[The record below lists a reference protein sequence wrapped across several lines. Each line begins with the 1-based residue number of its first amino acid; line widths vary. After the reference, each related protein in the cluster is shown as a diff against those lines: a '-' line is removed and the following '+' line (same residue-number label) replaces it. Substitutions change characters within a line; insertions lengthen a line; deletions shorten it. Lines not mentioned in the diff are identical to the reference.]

1 MVRAK
6 ERIEQD
12 LAGLEEALA
21 ALNLEF
27 RSTYEGYLTALGQAV
42 RQQLIL
48 ACYHLCTQAVP
59 ESFLKLSFDGRQKM
73 QQSVRGLAAASEE
86 KLRSLVT
93 ESEAEEEIEEEED
106 EEEDEEEEDEEEED
120 EEDEDEEDE
129 EDEENEENEE
139 GEDEEDQKG
148 KNEISAINYL
158 FSVANYQLPTANSP
172 ESLARWQ
179 NSIEKSIV
187 HIIKLLSRDTNRLLQ
202 QSGILP
208 SQLPEPVLEA
218 ASQAES
224 SGDSVAGP
232 PNLLNL
238 IIETESSSASRNLAE
253 KLGSRALHIT
263 AIKLR
268 LSEIEFADAGTSAW
282 RQQIRNLSV
291 RLNSLGRDY
300 QKKQRELAV
309 VEAESAWRSSWF
321 EDWSD
326 VEGRR
331 KKPDGSRKKSDGSR
345 KNVQLLS
352 YWKPGFFKK
361 PGFSV
366 LYFFGG
372 SFLKEKVKI

>member
-1 MVRAK
+1 MVRPR

-59 ESFLKLSFDGRQKM
+59 ESFLKLSFEGRQKM
-73 QQSVRGLAAASEE
+73 QQSVKALAAESEE

-93 ESEAEEEIEEEED
+93 ESQAEEEIEEEE
-106 EEEDEEEEDEEEED
+106 EEEEDEDDFDEEQEQEEED
-120 EEDEDEEDE
+120 EADDKEEDE
-129 EDEENEENEE
+129 KEKH
-139 GEDEEDQKG
+139 QV
-148 KNEISAINYL
+148 SAINYL
-158 FSVANYQLPTANSP
+158 FSLANYQLPSTNSP

-179 NSIEKSIV
+179 NSIEQSIAN
-187 HIIKLLSRDTNRLLQ
+187 ILKLLSRDTNRLLK

-218 ASQAES
+218 ASGAES

-238 IIETESSSASRNLAE
+238 IIETDVSPASRKLAE
-253 KLGSRALHIT
+253 TLGSRALHIT

-291 RLNSLGRDY
+291 KLNSLGRDY

-309 VEAESAWRSSWF
+309 VEAESSWRSSWF
-321 EDWSD
+321 ED
-326 VEGRR
+326 
-331 KKPDGSRKKSDGSR
+331 
-345 KNVQLLS
+345 
-352 YWKPGFFKK
+352 
-361 PGFSV
+361 
-366 LYFFGG
+366 
-372 SFLKEKVKI
+372 

>member
-1 MVRAK
+1 MRAR

-21 ALNLEF
+21 ALTLEF
-27 RSTYEGYLTALGQAV
+27 QSTYEGYLTALGQAV

-59 ESFLKLSFDGRQKM
+59 ESFLKLSFDARQKM
-73 QQSVRGLAAASEE
+73 QQSVRRLAAASEE

-93 ESEAEEEIEEEED
+93 ESEAEAEEEEEEEKEIEEEKEEG
-106 EEEDEEEEDEEEED
+106 EEEEEEED
-120 EEDEDEEDE
+120 EEDEEDKKE
-129 EDEENEENEE
+129 KKEL
-139 GEDEEDQKG
+139 
-148 KNEISAINYL
+148 SATNYL
-158 FSVANYQLPTANSP
+158 FSVANYQVPTANSP
-172 ESLARWQ
+172 ERLARWQ
-179 NSIEKSIV
+179 NSIEKSIA
-187 HIIKLLSRDTNRLLQ
+187 HILKLLSRDTNRLLQ

-218 ASQAES
+218 ASGAES

-238 IIETESSSASRNLAE
+238 IIETDASSASRNLAE
-253 KLGSRALHIT
+253 TLASRALHIT
-263 AIKLR
+263 AVKLR

-321 EDWSD
+321 ED
-326 VEGRR
+326 
-331 KKPDGSRKKSDGSR
+331 
-345 KNVQLLS
+345 
-352 YWKPGFFKK
+352 
-361 PGFSV
+361 
-366 LYFFGG
+366 
-372 SFLKEKVKI
+372 

>member
-1 MVRAK
+1 MVRAR

-12 LAGLEEALA
+12 LAALEEALA
-21 ALNLEF
+21 ALTLEYQ
-27 RSTYEGYLTALGQAV
+27 STYEGYLTALGQAV

-59 ESFLKLSFDGRQKM
+59 ESFLKLSFDARQKM
-73 QQSVRGLAAASEE
+73 QQSVRRLAAASEE

-93 ESEAEEEIEEEED
+93 ESEAEEEIEEDDFDKDQEEEEGEEEDQEEEKEKEED
-106 EEEDEEEEDEEEED
+106 EQ
-120 EEDEDEEDE
+120 
-129 EDEENEENEE
+129 
-139 GEDEEDQKG
+139 DQKE
-148 KNEISAINYL
+148 KKELSAINYL
-158 FSVANYQLPTANSP
+158 FSVANYQVPTANSP

-179 NSIEKSIV
+179 NSIEKSIA

-218 ASQAES
+218 ASGAES

-238 IIETESSSASRNLAE
+238 IIETDASSASRNLAE
-253 KLGSRALHIT
+253 TLASRALHIT
-263 AIKLR
+263 AVKLR

-321 EDWSD
+321 ED
-326 VEGRR
+326 
-331 KKPDGSRKKSDGSR
+331 
-345 KNVQLLS
+345 
-352 YWKPGFFKK
+352 
-361 PGFSV
+361 
-366 LYFFGG
+366 
-372 SFLKEKVKI
+372 

>member
-1 MVRAK
+1 MVRPR

-21 ALNLEF
+21 ALKLEF
-27 RSTYEGYLTALGQAV
+27 SNTYEGYLNALGQAV

-59 ESFLKLSFDGRQKM
+59 ESFLKLSIEGRQKM
-73 QQSVRGLAAASEE
+73 QQSVRRLAAASEE
-86 KLRSLVT
+86 KLRSLVS
-93 ESEAEEEIEEEED
+93 ESGADEEIEEEK
-106 EEEDEEEEDEEEED
+106 EEEAEEADEAEEEEEEDEAEEEEEED
-120 EEDEDEEDE
+120 EAEEEEDE
-129 EDEENEENEE
+129 ADDKE
-139 GEDEEDQKG
+139 
-148 KNEISAINYL
+148 KNQVSAINYL
-158 FSVANYQLPTANSP
+158 FSLANYQLPNANSP

-187 HIIKLLSRDTNRLLQ
+187 HILKLLSRDTNRLLQ

-218 ASQAES
+218 ASQAEL

-232 PNLLNL
+232 PNLLNI
-238 IIETESSSASRNLAE
+238 IIETDASSASRKLAE
-253 KLGSRALHIT
+253 TLGSRALQIT

-291 RLNSLGRDY
+291 KLNSLGRDY

-321 EDWSD
+321 ED
-326 VEGRR
+326 
-331 KKPDGSRKKSDGSR
+331 
-345 KNVQLLS
+345 
-352 YWKPGFFKK
+352 
-361 PGFSV
+361 
-366 LYFFGG
+366 
-372 SFLKEKVKI
+372 

>member
-1 MVRAK
+1 MVRPR

-21 ALNLEF
+21 ALNSEF

-59 ESFLKLSFDGRQKM
+59 ESFLKLSFEGRQKM
-73 QQSVRGLAAASEE
+73 QQSVRALAAASEE

-93 ESEAEEEIEEEED
+93 ESEANKEIEEEE
-106 EEEDEEEEDEEEED
+106 EEEEEEDEDDFDEEEEQEEED
-120 EEDEDEEDE
+120 EAGDKEED
-129 EDEENEENEE
+129 
-139 GEDEEDQKG
+139 G
-148 KNEISAINYL
+148 KEKNQVSAINYL
-158 FSVANYQLPTANSP
+158 FSLANYQLPSTNSP

-179 NSIEKSIV
+179 NIIEKSIV
-187 HIIKLLSRDTNRLLQ
+187 NILKLLSRDTNRLLQ

-208 SQLPEPVLEA
+208 SHLPEPVLEA
-218 ASQAES
+218 ASGAES

-238 IIETESSSASRNLAE
+238 IIETDASSASQKLAE
-253 KLGSRALHIT
+253 TLGSRALHIT

-268 LSEIEFADAGTSAW
+268 LSEIEFADAATSAW

-291 RLNSLGRDY
+291 KLNSLGRDY

-321 EDWSD
+321 ED
-326 VEGRR
+326 
-331 KKPDGSRKKSDGSR
+331 
-345 KNVQLLS
+345 
-352 YWKPGFFKK
+352 
-361 PGFSV
+361 
-366 LYFFGG
+366 
-372 SFLKEKVKI
+372 

>member
-1 MVRAK
+1 MRPR

-59 ESFLKLSFDGRQKM
+59 ESFLKLSFEGRQKM
-73 QQSVRGLAAASEE
+73 QQSVKALAAESEE

-93 ESEAEEEIEEEED
+93 ESQAEEEIEEEE
-106 EEEDEEEEDEEEED
+106 EEEEDEDDFDEEQEQEEED
-120 EEDEDEEDE
+120 EADDKEEDE
-129 EDEENEENEE
+129 KEKH
-139 GEDEEDQKG
+139 QV
-148 KNEISAINYL
+148 SAINYL
-158 FSVANYQLPTANSP
+158 FSLANYQLPSTNSP

-179 NSIEKSIV
+179 NSIEQSIAN
-187 HIIKLLSRDTNRLLQ
+187 ILKLLSRDTNRLLK

-218 ASQAES
+218 ASGAES
-224 SGDSVAGP
+224 SGESVAGP

-238 IIETESSSASRNLAE
+238 IIETDVSPASRKLAE
-253 KLGSRALHIT
+253 TLGSRALHIT

-282 RQQIRNLSV
+282 RQQIRNLSLK
-291 RLNSLGRDY
+291 LNSLGRDY

-321 EDWSD
+321 ED
-326 VEGRR
+326 
-331 KKPDGSRKKSDGSR
+331 
-345 KNVQLLS
+345 
-352 YWKPGFFKK
+352 
-361 PGFSV
+361 
-366 LYFFGG
+366 
-372 SFLKEKVKI
+372 

>member
-1 MVRAK
+1 MRPR

-12 LAGLEEALA
+12 LAGVEEALA
-21 ALNLEF
+21 ALTVEF

-73 QQSVRGLAAASEE
+73 QQSVRRLAAVSEE

-93 ESEAEEEIEEEED
+93 ESEANKEIEEEE
-106 EEEDEEEEDEEEED
+106 EEEEEEDEDDFDEEE
-120 EEDEDEEDE
+120 EQEDEDEVGDKE
-129 EDEENEENEE
+129 EDEKE
-139 GEDEEDQKG
+139 KTPV
-148 KNEISAINYL
+148 SAINYL
-158 FSVANYQLPTANSP
+158 FSLANYQLPSANSP

-179 NSIEKSIV
+179 NSIEKSIA
-187 HIIKLLSRDTNRLLQ
+187 HILKLLSRDTNRLLQ

-224 SGDSVAGP
+224 SGESVAGP

-238 IIETESSSASRNLAE
+238 IIETDASSASRKLAE
-253 KLGSRALHIT
+253 TLGSRALHIT

-268 LSEIEFADAGTSAW
+268 LSEIEFADAATSAW

-291 RLNSLGRDY
+291 KLNSLGRDY

-321 EDWSD
+321 ED
-326 VEGRR
+326 
-331 KKPDGSRKKSDGSR
+331 
-345 KNVQLLS
+345 
-352 YWKPGFFKK
+352 
-361 PGFSV
+361 
-366 LYFFGG
+366 
-372 SFLKEKVKI
+372 

>member
-1 MVRAK
+1 MRAR

-12 LAGLEEALA
+12 LAALEEALA
-21 ALNLEF
+21 ALTLEYQ
-27 RSTYEGYLTALGQAV
+27 STYEGYLTALGQAV

-59 ESFLKLSFDGRQKM
+59 ESFLKLSFDARQKM
-73 QQSVRGLAAASEE
+73 QQSVRRLAAASEE

-93 ESEAEEEIEEEED
+93 ESDAEEEEEEEKEI
-106 EEEDEEEEDEEEED
+106 EEEEEEDEEEE
-120 EEDEDEEDE
+120 EEEDEEDE
-129 EDEENEENEE
+129 EDKKEKKEL
-139 GEDEEDQKG
+139 
-148 KNEISAINYL
+148 SATNYL
-158 FSVANYQLPTANSP
+158 FSVANYQVPTANSP

-179 NSIEKSIV
+179 NSIEKSIA

-218 ASQAES
+218 ASGAES

-238 IIETESSSASRNLAE
+238 IIETDASSASRNLAE
-253 KLGSRALHIT
+253 TLASRALHIT
-263 AIKLR
+263 AVKLR

-321 EDWSD
+321 ED
-326 VEGRR
+326 
-331 KKPDGSRKKSDGSR
+331 
-345 KNVQLLS
+345 
-352 YWKPGFFKK
+352 
-361 PGFSV
+361 
-366 LYFFGG
+366 
-372 SFLKEKVKI
+372 

>member
-1 MVRAK
+1 MVRAR

-12 LAGLEEALA
+12 LAALEEALA

-27 RSTYEGYLTALGQAV
+27 HSTYEGYLTALGQAV

-59 ESFLKLSFDGRQKM
+59 ESFLKLSFDARQKM
-73 QQSVRGLAAASEE
+73 QQSVRRLAVASEE

-93 ESEAEEEIEEEED
+93 ESEEEEEIEKD
-106 EEEDEEEEDEEEED
+106 EEEDDFDKDEEEE
-120 EEDEDEEDE
+120 EEEEEQEEEKE
-129 EDEENEENEE
+129 EDEEN
-139 GEDEEDQKG
+139 QKE
-148 KNEISAINYL
+148 KKEVSAINYL
-158 FSVANYQLPTANSP
+158 FSVANYKVPTANSP

-179 NSIEKSIV
+179 NSIERSIV
-187 HIIKLLSRDTNRLLQ
+187 HILKLLSRDTNRLLQ

-218 ASQAES
+218 ASGAES

-238 IIETESSSASRNLAE
+238 IIETDAPSASRNLAE
-253 KLGSRALHIT
+253 TLASRALHIT
-263 AIKLR
+263 AVKLR

-291 RLNSLGRDY
+291 RLNTLGRDY

-321 EDWSD
+321 ED
-326 VEGRR
+326 
-331 KKPDGSRKKSDGSR
+331 
-345 KNVQLLS
+345 
-352 YWKPGFFKK
+352 
-361 PGFSV
+361 
-366 LYFFGG
+366 
-372 SFLKEKVKI
+372 

>member
-1 MVRAK
+1 MRAR

-21 ALNLEF
+21 ALSLEF
-27 RSTYEGYLTALGQAV
+27 QSTYEGYLTALGQAV

-73 QQSVRGLAAASEE
+73 QQSVRRLAAASEE

-93 ESEAEEEIEEEED
+93 ESEAEAEEEE
-106 EEEDEEEEDEEEED
+106 EEEED
-120 EEDEDEEDE
+120 EEDEEEEEEEEEEEDKKE
-129 EDEENEENEE
+129 KKEL
-139 GEDEEDQKG
+139 
-148 KNEISAINYL
+148 SATNYL
-158 FSVANYQLPTANSP
+158 FSVANYQVPKTNSP

-179 NSIEKSIV
+179 NSIEKSIA

-238 IIETESSSASRNLAE
+238 IIETDASSASASRNLAE
-253 KLGSRALHIT
+253 TLASRALHIT
-263 AIKLR
+263 AVKLR

-321 EDWSD
+321 ED
-326 VEGRR
+326 
-331 KKPDGSRKKSDGSR
+331 
-345 KNVQLLS
+345 
-352 YWKPGFFKK
+352 
-361 PGFSV
+361 
-366 LYFFGG
+366 
-372 SFLKEKVKI
+372 

>member
-1 MVRAK
+1 MVRPR

-59 ESFLKLSFDGRQKM
+59 ESFLKLSFEGRQKM
-73 QQSVRGLAAASEE
+73 QQSVKALAAESEE

-93 ESEAEEEIEEEED
+93 ESQAEEEIEEEE
-106 EEEDEEEEDEEEED
+106 EEEEDEADDKEED
-120 EEDEDEEDE
+120 EKEKH
-129 EDEENEENEE
+129 
-139 GEDEEDQKG
+139 QV
-148 KNEISAINYL
+148 SAINYL
-158 FSVANYQLPTANSP
+158 FSLANYQLPSTNSP

-179 NSIEKSIV
+179 NSIEQSIAN
-187 HIIKLLSRDTNRLLQ
+187 ILKLLSRDTNRLLK

-218 ASQAES
+218 ASGAES
-224 SGDSVAGP
+224 SGESVAGP

-238 IIETESSSASRNLAE
+238 IVETDVSPASRKLAE
-253 KLGSRALHIT
+253 TLGSRALHIT

-282 RQQIRNLSV
+282 RQQIRNLSLK
-291 RLNSLGRDY
+291 LNSLGRDY

-309 VEAESAWRSSWF
+309 VEAESAWRASWF
-321 EDWSD
+321 ED
-326 VEGRR
+326 
-331 KKPDGSRKKSDGSR
+331 
-345 KNVQLLS
+345 
-352 YWKPGFFKK
+352 
-361 PGFSV
+361 
-366 LYFFGG
+366 
-372 SFLKEKVKI
+372 

>member
-1 MVRAK
+1 MRPR

-59 ESFLKLSFDGRQKM
+59 ESFLKLSFEGRQKM
-73 QQSVRGLAAASEE
+73 QQSVKALAAESEE

-93 ESEAEEEIEEEED
+93 ESQAEEEIEEEE
-106 EEEDEEEEDEEEED
+106 EEEEDEDDFDEEEEQEEED
-120 EEDEDEEDE
+120 EADDKEEDE
-129 EDEENEENEE
+129 KEKH
-139 GEDEEDQKG
+139 QV
-148 KNEISAINYL
+148 SAINYL
-158 FSVANYQLPTANSP
+158 FSLANYQLPSTNSP

-179 NSIEKSIV
+179 NSIEQSIAN
-187 HIIKLLSRDTNRLLQ
+187 ILKLLSRDTNRLLK

-218 ASQAES
+218 ASGAES
-224 SGDSVAGP
+224 SGESVAGP

-238 IIETESSSASRNLAE
+238 IIETDVSPASRKLAE
-253 KLGSRALHIT
+253 TLGSRALHIT

-282 RQQIRNLSV
+282 RQQIRNLSLK
-291 RLNSLGRDY
+291 LNSLGRDY

-321 EDWSD
+321 ED
-326 VEGRR
+326 
-331 KKPDGSRKKSDGSR
+331 
-345 KNVQLLS
+345 
-352 YWKPGFFKK
+352 
-361 PGFSV
+361 
-366 LYFFGG
+366 
-372 SFLKEKVKI
+372 

>member
-1 MVRAK
+1 MRAR

-12 LAGLEEALA
+12 LTALEEALA
-21 ALNLEF
+21 ALTLEF
-27 RSTYEGYLTALGQAV
+27 QSTYEGYLTALGQAV

-59 ESFLKLSFDGRQKM
+59 ELFLKLSFDGRQKM
-73 QQSVRGLAAASEE
+73 QQSVRRLAAASEE
-86 KLRSLVT
+86 KLRALVT
-93 ESEAEEEIEEEED
+93 ESEEEEEIEKEEEED
-106 EEEDEEEEDEEEED
+106 DFDKDEEEEEED
-120 EEDEDEEDE
+120 AEDAEDKKEKKEL
-129 EDEENEENEE
+129 
-139 GEDEEDQKG
+139 
-148 KNEISAINYL
+148 SASNYL
-158 FSVANYQLPTANSP
+158 FSVANYQVPTANSP

-179 NSIEKSIV
+179 NSIEKSIA

-218 ASQAES
+218 ASVAES

-238 IIETESSSASRNLAE
+238 IIETDPSSASRNLPETLA
-253 KLGSRALHIT
+253 SRALHIT
-263 AIKLR
+263 AVKLR

-291 RLNSLGRDY
+291 RLNTLGRDY

-321 EDWSD
+321 ED
-326 VEGRR
+326 
-331 KKPDGSRKKSDGSR
+331 
-345 KNVQLLS
+345 
-352 YWKPGFFKK
+352 
-361 PGFSV
+361 
-366 LYFFGG
+366 
-372 SFLKEKVKI
+372 

>member
-1 MVRAK
+1 MVRAR

-12 LAGLEEALA
+12 LAALEEALA
-21 ALNLEF
+21 ALTLEF
-27 RSTYEGYLTALGQAV
+27 HSTYEGYLTALGQAV

-73 QQSVRGLAAASEE
+73 QQSVRRLAVASEA

-93 ESEAEEEIEEEED
+93 ELEAEED
-106 EEEDEEEEDEEEED
+106 EEEDDFDKDQEEQEEDEEEQ
-120 EEDEDEEDE
+120 EEKE
-129 EDEENEENEE
+129 
-139 GEDEEDQKG
+139 EDEEDQKE
-148 KNEISAINYL
+148 KKELSAINYL
-158 FSVANYQLPTANSP
+158 LSLANYQVPTANSP

-179 NSIEKSIV
+179 NSIEKSIA

-218 ASQAES
+218 ASGAES

-238 IIETESSSASRNLAE
+238 IIETDAPSASRNLPETLA
-253 KLGSRALHIT
+253 SRALHIT
-263 AIKLR
+263 AVKLR

-309 VEAESAWRSSWF
+309 VEAESAWRASWF
-321 EDWSD
+321 ED
-326 VEGRR
+326 
-331 KKPDGSRKKSDGSR
+331 
-345 KNVQLLS
+345 
-352 YWKPGFFKK
+352 
-361 PGFSV
+361 
-366 LYFFGG
+366 
-372 SFLKEKVKI
+372 

>member
-1 MVRAK
+1 LHWEFLIINLSFYTGVKVGAR

-12 LAGLEEALA
+12 LTELSEAIS

-59 ESFLKLSFDGRQKM
+59 ESFLKLSFDRRQKM
-73 QQSVRGLAAASEE
+73 QQSVRRLATASQE

-93 ESEAEEEIEEEED
+93 E
-106 EEEDEEEEDEEEED
+106 EDEEEEEEEEI
-120 EEDEDEEDE
+120 
-129 EDEENEENEE
+129 
-139 GEDEEDQKG
+139 GEDEEI
-148 KNEISAINYL
+148 ELEEEFPVI
-158 FSVANYQLPTANSP
+158 NYQLPATNYQLPITNYP

-179 NSIEKSIV
+179 DNIEKEIS

-208 SQLPEPVLEA
+208 PQLPEAVLEA
-218 ASQAES
+218 ASKAES
-224 SGDSVAGP
+224 SGESVAGP
-232 PNLLNL
+232 PNLLKL
-238 IIETESSSASRNLAE
+238 IIETDDSSESDSMAE
-253 KLGSRALHIT
+253 TTATTAIQIT

-268 LSEIEFADAGTSAW
+268 LSEIEFADANTSAW

-291 RLNSLGRDY
+291 RLNSIRRDY

-321 EDWSD
+321 ED
-326 VEGRR
+326 
-331 KKPDGSRKKSDGSR
+331 
-345 KNVQLLS
+345 
-352 YWKPGFFKK
+352 
-361 PGFSV
+361 
-366 LYFFGG
+366 
-372 SFLKEKVKI
+372 

>member
-1 MVRAK
+1 MRSR

-12 LAGLEEALA
+12 LVGLEEALA
-21 ALNLEF
+21 ALTLEF
-27 RSTYEGYLTALGQAV
+27 QSTYEGYLTALGQAV

-59 ESFLKLSFDGRQKM
+59 ESFLKLSFDARQKM
-73 QQSVRGLAAASEE
+73 QQSVRLLAAASEE

-93 ESEAEEEIEEEED
+93 ESEEEEEIEKEEEEEEEEDDFDKDEEEEEEEEED
-106 EEEDEEEEDEEEED
+106 EEEKE
-120 EEDEDEEDE
+120 EDEEDE
-129 EDEENEENEE
+129 ED
-139 GEDEEDQKG
+139 QKE
-148 KNEISAINYL
+148 KKELSAINYL
-158 FSVANYQLPTANSP
+158 FSVANYQVPTANSP

-179 NSIEKSIV
+179 NSIEKSIA

-218 ASQAES
+218 ASVAES

-238 IIETESSSASRNLAE
+238 IIETDASSASRNLPETLA
-253 KLGSRALHIT
+253 SRALHIT
-263 AIKLR
+263 AVKLR

-321 EDWSD
+321 ED
-326 VEGRR
+326 
-331 KKPDGSRKKSDGSR
+331 
-345 KNVQLLS
+345 
-352 YWKPGFFKK
+352 
-361 PGFSV
+361 
-366 LYFFGG
+366 
-372 SFLKEKVKI
+372 

>member
-1 MVRAK
+1 MAETGFLAIVLFEFYTGDMVGAR

-73 QQSVRGLAAASEE
+73 QQSVRLLAAASQE
-86 KLRSLVT
+86 KLRGLAT
-93 ESEAEEEIEEEED
+93 ESEEEEEEEEEIESDEFEEDIESDEFEEESDEFEEESDEFEEEIESD
-106 EEEDEEEEDEEEED
+106 EEEKIEFPT
-120 EEDEDEEDE
+120 
-129 EDEENEENEE
+129 
-139 GEDEEDQKG
+139 
-148 KNEISAINYL
+148 INYQ
-158 FSVANYQLPTANSP
+158 FPATSYQLPIANSP

-179 NSIEKSIV
+179 NSIEKSIAQ
-187 HIIKLLSRDTNRLLQ
+187 IIKLLSRDTNRLLQ

-208 SQLPEPVLEA
+208 SQLPEQVLEA
-218 ASQAES
+218 ASGVES

-238 IIETESSSASRNLAE
+238 IIETDSSPAPPNLGE
-253 KLGSRALHIT
+253 TPPTMALHIT
-263 AIKLR
+263 AIKMR
-268 LSEIEFADAGTSAW
+268 LSEIEFADAATSAW

-291 RLNSLGRDY
+291 KLNSLGRDY

-321 EDWSD
+321 ED
-326 VEGRR
+326 
-331 KKPDGSRKKSDGSR
+331 
-345 KNVQLLS
+345 
-352 YWKPGFFKK
+352 
-361 PGFSV
+361 
-366 LYFFGG
+366 
-372 SFLKEKVKI
+372 

>member
-1 MVRAK
+1 MVRPR

-21 ALNLEF
+21 ALKLEF
-27 RSTYEGYLTALGQAV
+27 SSTYEGYLTALGQAV

-59 ESFLKLSFDGRQKM
+59 ESFLKLSFEGRQKM
-73 QQSVRGLAAASEE
+73 QQSVRALAAASEE

-93 ESEAEEEIEEEED
+93 ESQADEEIEEEE
-106 EEEDEEEEDEEEED
+106 EEQEEEEEDEDDFEEEPEEED
-120 EEDEDEEDE
+120 EADDKEEDE
-129 EDEENEENEE
+129 KE
-139 GEDEEDQKG
+139 
-148 KNEISAINYL
+148 KNPVSAINYL
-158 FSVANYQLPTANSP
+158 FSLANYQLPNANSP

-187 HIIKLLSRDTNRLLQ
+187 NILKLLSRDTNRLLQ
-202 QSGILP
+202 QSAILP

-238 IIETESSSASRNLAE
+238 IIETDASSASRKLAATF
-253 KLGSRALHIT
+253 GSRALHIT

-268 LSEIEFADAGTSAW
+268 LSEIEFADAATSAW

-291 RLNSLGRDY
+291 KLNSLGRDY

-321 EDWSD
+321 ED
-326 VEGRR
+326 
-331 KKPDGSRKKSDGSR
+331 
-345 KNVQLLS
+345 
-352 YWKPGFFKK
+352 
-361 PGFSV
+361 
-366 LYFFGG
+366 
-372 SFLKEKVKI
+372 

>member
-1 MVRAK
+1 MVRPR

-21 ALNLEF
+21 ALTLEF

-73 QQSVRGLAAASEE
+73 QQSVRRLAAVSDE
-86 KLRSLVT
+86 KLRSLVS
-93 ESEAEEEIEEEED
+93 ESEAEEEIEEEEEEEEDEDEDEDDFDKD
-106 EEEDEEEEDEEEED
+106 EEEDEEDDKEEDEKE
-120 EEDEDEEDE
+120 
-129 EDEENEENEE
+129 
-139 GEDEEDQKG
+139 
-148 KNEISAINYL
+148 KNQVSAINYL
-158 FSVANYQLPTANSP
+158 FSLANYQLPNANSP

-179 NSIEKSIV
+179 NSIEKSIA
-187 HIIKLLSRDTNRLLQ
+187 HILKLLSRDTNRLLQ

-238 IIETESSSASRNLAE
+238 IIETDASSASRKLAE
-253 KLGSRALHIT
+253 TLGSRALHIT

-268 LSEIEFADAGTSAW
+268 LSEIEFADAATSAW

-291 RLNSLGRDY
+291 KLNSLGRDY

-321 EDWSD
+321 ED
-326 VEGRR
+326 
-331 KKPDGSRKKSDGSR
+331 
-345 KNVQLLS
+345 
-352 YWKPGFFKK
+352 
-361 PGFSV
+361 
-366 LYFFGG
+366 
-372 SFLKEKVKI
+372 

>member
-1 MVRAK
+1 VRAR

-12 LAGLEEALA
+12 LAALEEALA
-21 ALNLEF
+21 ALTLEYQ
-27 RSTYEGYLTALGQAV
+27 STYEGYLTALGQAV

-59 ESFLKLSFDGRQKM
+59 ESFLKLSFDARQKM
-73 QQSVRGLAAASEE
+73 QQSVRRLAAASEE

-93 ESEAEEEIEEEED
+93 ESEAEEEIEED
-106 EEEDEEEEDEEEED
+106 EEEDDFDKDQEEQEEQEEDKEEEEEKQEEEEDKKEKKEL
-120 EEDEDEEDE
+120 
-129 EDEENEENEE
+129 
-139 GEDEEDQKG
+139 
-148 KNEISAINYL
+148 SATNYL
-158 FSVANYQLPTANSP
+158 FSVANYQVPTANSP

-179 NSIEKSIV
+179 NSIEKSIA

-238 IIETESSSASRNLAE
+238 IIETDASSASRNLAE
-253 KLGSRALHIT
+253 TLASRALHIT
-263 AIKLR
+263 AVKLR

-321 EDWSD
+321 ED
-326 VEGRR
+326 
-331 KKPDGSRKKSDGSR
+331 
-345 KNVQLLS
+345 
-352 YWKPGFFKK
+352 
-361 PGFSV
+361 
-366 LYFFGG
+366 
-372 SFLKEKVKI
+372 

>member
-1 MVRAK
+1 VRPR

-21 ALNLEF
+21 ALNMEF
-27 RSTYEGYLTALGQAV
+27 RSTYDGYLTALGQAV

-73 QQSVRGLAAASEE
+73 QQSVKALAAASEE

-93 ESEAEEEIEEEED
+93 ESETEEEIEEEIEEEED
-106 EEEDEEEEDEEEED
+106 EEEEEDDFDKDEEEEEED
-120 EEDEDEEDE
+120 EEDEKE
-129 EDEENEENEE
+129 
-139 GEDEEDQKG
+139 
-148 KNEISAINYL
+148 KNQVSAINYL
-158 FSVANYQLPTANSP
+158 FSLANYQLPNANSP

-187 HIIKLLSRDTNRLLQ
+187 HILKLLSRDTNRLLQ

-218 ASQAES
+218 ASAAES

-232 PNLLNL
+232 PNLLNI
-238 IIETESSSASRNLAE
+238 IIETDASSASRKLAAATF
-253 KLGSRALHIT
+253 GSRALHIT

-291 RLNSLGRDY
+291 KLNSLGRDY

-321 EDWSD
+321 ED
-326 VEGRR
+326 
-331 KKPDGSRKKSDGSR
+331 
-345 KNVQLLS
+345 
-352 YWKPGFFKK
+352 
-361 PGFSV
+361 
-366 LYFFGG
+366 
-372 SFLKEKVKI
+372 

>member
-1 MVRAK
+1 MRAR

-12 LAGLEEALA
+12 LAALEEALA
-21 ALNLEF
+21 ALTLEYQ
-27 RSTYEGYLTALGQAV
+27 STYEGYLTALGQAV

-59 ESFLKLSFDGRQKM
+59 ESFLKLSFDARQKM
-73 QQSVRGLAAASEE
+73 QQSVRRLAAASEE

-93 ESEAEEEIEEEED
+93 ESEAEEEEEEEKEIEEEE
-106 EEEDEEEEDEEEED
+106 EKEEEEEEEA
-120 EEDEDEEDE
+120 EEEKEKKEL
-129 EDEENEENEE
+129 
-139 GEDEEDQKG
+139 
-148 KNEISAINYL
+148 SATNYL
-158 FSVANYQLPTANSP
+158 FSVANYQVATANSP
-172 ESLARWQ
+172 ERLARWQ
-179 NSIEKSIV
+179 NSIEKSIA

-218 ASQAES
+218 ASSAES

-238 IIETESSSASRNLAE
+238 IIETDASSASRNLAE
-253 KLGSRALHIT
+253 TLASRALHIT
-263 AIKLR
+263 AVKLR

-321 EDWSD
+321 ED
-326 VEGRR
+326 
-331 KKPDGSRKKSDGSR
+331 
-345 KNVQLLS
+345 
-352 YWKPGFFKK
+352 
-361 PGFSV
+361 
-366 LYFFGG
+366 
-372 SFLKEKVKI
+372 

>member
-1 MVRAK
+1 MVRAR

-12 LAGLEEALA
+12 LAALEEALA
-21 ALNLEF
+21 ALTLEYQ
-27 RSTYEGYLTALGQAV
+27 STYEGYLTALGQAV

-73 QQSVRGLAAASEE
+73 QQSVRRLAAASEE

-93 ESEAEEEIEEEED
+93 ESEEEEEIEKEEEEEED
-106 EEEDEEEEDEEEED
+106 DFDKDEEEEEEEEEEK
-120 EEDEDEEDE
+120 EEDEGDKKEKKEL
-129 EDEENEENEE
+129 
-139 GEDEEDQKG
+139 
-148 KNEISAINYL
+148 SATNYL
-158 FSVANYQLPTANSP
+158 FSVANYQVPTTNSP
-172 ESLARWQ
+172 ERLARWQ
-179 NSIEKSIV
+179 NSIEKSIA

-218 ASQAES
+218 ASVADS

-238 IIETESSSASRNLAE
+238 IIETDASSASRNLAE
-253 KLGSRALHIT
+253 TLASRALHIT
-263 AIKLR
+263 AVKLR

-321 EDWSD
+321 ED
-326 VEGRR
+326 
-331 KKPDGSRKKSDGSR
+331 
-345 KNVQLLS
+345 
-352 YWKPGFFKK
+352 
-361 PGFSV
+361 
-366 LYFFGG
+366 
-372 SFLKEKVKI
+372 

>member
-1 MVRAK
+1 VRAR

-12 LAGLEEALA
+12 LAALEEALA
-21 ALNLEF
+21 ALTLEF
-27 RSTYEGYLTALGQAV
+27 QSTYEGYLTALGQAV

-59 ESFLKLSFDGRQKM
+59 ELFLNLSFDGRQKM
-73 QQSVRGLAAASEE
+73 QQSVRRLAAASEE
-86 KLRSLVT
+86 KLRALVT
-93 ESEAEEEIEEEED
+93 ESEEEEEIEKEEEED
-106 EEEDEEEEDEEEED
+106 DFDKDEEEEEED
-120 EEDEDEEDE
+120 AEDAEDKKEKKEL
-129 EDEENEENEE
+129 
-139 GEDEEDQKG
+139 
-148 KNEISAINYL
+148 SATNYL
-158 FSVANYQLPTANSP
+158 FSVANYQVPTANSP

-179 NSIEKSIV
+179 NSIEKSIA

-218 ASQAES
+218 ASVAES

-238 IIETESSSASRNLAE
+238 IIETDPSSASRNLPETLA
-253 KLGSRALHIT
+253 SRALHIT
-263 AIKLR
+263 AVKLR

-291 RLNSLGRDY
+291 RLNTLGRDY

-321 EDWSD
+321 ED
-326 VEGRR
+326 
-331 KKPDGSRKKSDGSR
+331 
-345 KNVQLLS
+345 
-352 YWKPGFFKK
+352 
-361 PGFSV
+361 
-366 LYFFGG
+366 
-372 SFLKEKVKI
+372 

>member
-1 MVRAK
+1 MRPR

-27 RSTYEGYLTALGQAV
+27 RSTYDGYLTALGQAV

-59 ESFLKLSFDGRQKM
+59 ESFLKLSFEARQKM
-73 QQSVRGLAAASEE
+73 QQSVKALAAASEE

-93 ESEAEEEIEEEED
+93 ESQADEEIEEEE
-106 EEEDEEEEDEEEED
+106 EEEEGEEEEDEDDFDEEEEEEEED
-120 EEDEDEEDE
+120 EADDKEEDE
-129 EDEENEENEE
+129 KE
-139 GEDEEDQKG
+139 
-148 KNEISAINYL
+148 KNQVSAINYL
-158 FSVANYQLPTANSP
+158 FSLANYQLPSANSP

-179 NSIEKSIV
+179 NSIEKSIA
-187 HIIKLLSRDTNRLLQ
+187 HILKLLSRDTNRLLQ

-238 IIETESSSASRNLAE
+238 IIETDASSASRKLAATF
-253 KLGSRALHIT
+253 GSRALHIT

-291 RLNSLGRDY
+291 KLNSLGRDY

-321 EDWSD
+321 ED
-326 VEGRR
+326 
-331 KKPDGSRKKSDGSR
+331 
-345 KNVQLLS
+345 
-352 YWKPGFFKK
+352 
-361 PGFSV
+361 
-366 LYFFGG
+366 
-372 SFLKEKVKI
+372 

>member
-1 MVRAK
+1 MRAR

-12 LAGLEEALA
+12 LAALEEALA
-21 ALNLEF
+21 ALTLEF
-27 RSTYEGYLTALGQAV
+27 QSTYEGYLTALGQAV

-59 ESFLKLSFDGRQKM
+59 ESFLKLSFDARQKM
-73 QQSVRGLAAASEE
+73 QQSVRRLAAASEE

-93 ESEAEEEIEEEED
+93 ESDQEEEREKD
-106 EEEDEEEEDEEEED
+106 EEEDDFDKDQEEEEED
-120 EEDEDEEDE
+120 EEDEEDK
-129 EDEENEENEE
+129 
-139 GEDEEDQKG
+139 KG
-148 KNEISAINYL
+148 KKELSAINYL
-158 FSVANYQLPTANSP
+158 FSVANYQLPTTNSP

-208 SQLPEPVLEA
+208 SHLPEPVLEA

-253 KLGSRALHIT
+253 TLGSRALHIT

-268 LSEIEFADAGTSAW
+268 LSEIEFADATTSAW

-291 RLNSLGRDY
+291 KLNSLGRDY

-309 VEAESAWRSSWF
+309 VDAESAWRSSWF
-321 EDWSD
+321 ED
-326 VEGRR
+326 
-331 KKPDGSRKKSDGSR
+331 
-345 KNVQLLS
+345 
-352 YWKPGFFKK
+352 
-361 PGFSV
+361 
-366 LYFFGG
+366 
-372 SFLKEKVKI
+372 